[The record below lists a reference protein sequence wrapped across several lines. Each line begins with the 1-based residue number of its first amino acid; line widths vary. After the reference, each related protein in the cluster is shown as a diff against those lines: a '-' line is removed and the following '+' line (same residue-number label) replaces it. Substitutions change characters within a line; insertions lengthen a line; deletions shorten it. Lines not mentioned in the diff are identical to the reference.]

1 MISRRKIKFYFLS
14 LTKHDLRASI
24 TVFFVAV
31 PLCLGISLA
40 SGAPVYAGLISGI
53 IGGIFI
59 PLISRSPLS
68 VSGPAAGLTAICASA
83 IATMPGIEMFF
94 MAVSFAGIIQ
104 ALVGFTGLAGFTR
117 FIPSSVIKGMLS
129 AIGVILISKQV
140 PLLIGYNQPDFW
152 SNELFNI
159 ITFNHVYTSLGS
171 LYEHTSRGVIIIS
184 VGTFLALILW
194 KKFISA
200 KVPFIPAS
208 FIAVLTGIVM
218 VQVIS
223 IYFPAFQLSS
233 RQLVN
238 IPSSLQIS
246 GGWSGMQNVVFN
258 AELFRFALIIAIV
271 ASLETLLSIEAIDK
285 LDPYNRATPHSRE
298 LVAQGAGNFL
308 CGLVGG
314 LPVTSVIVRSA
325 ANAEAGARTRL
336 SAILHGVWIIAAIYL
351 AARFINMI
359 PLAALGII
367 LLRTGYNLVKPK
379 MILAVWKQGREQFLP
394 FLITIIAIL
403 ITDLLIGVLIGVVYS
418 IYFIVKHTY
427 RAGFTITETDEGHIH
442 HIRIDLALNV
452 SFLNKKKLIELLDG
466 IKPYSVVEVD
476 GTRSV
481 YIDHD
486 ILEVF
491 SSYRKKAKSKHIE
504 LHLNGIREVETMEVH

>member
-1 MISRRKIKFYFLS
+1 MINRRKIKFYFLS

-68 VSGPAAGLTAICASA
+68 VSGPAAGLTAVCAAA
-83 IATMPGIEMFF
+83 IATMPNLEMFF
-94 MAVSFAGIIQ
+94 LAVSLAGIIQ

-159 ITFNHVYTSLGS
+159 ITFNHVYSSLGS
-171 LYEHTSRGVIIIS
+171 LYEHTSRGVVIIS
-184 VGTFLALILW
+184 AVTFSALILW
-194 KKFISA
+194 KKFISV
-200 KVPFIPAS
+200 KIPFIPAS
-208 FIAVLTGIVM
+208 FIAVLMGIFM
-218 VQVIS
+218 VHVIR
-223 IYFPAFQLSS
+223 IYFPAYQLSS
-233 RQLVN
+233 MQLVN
-238 IPSSLQIS
+238 IPGSLQLS
-246 GGWSGMQNVVFN
+246 NGWIENHNFVFN
-258 AELFRFALIIAIV
+258 AELFRIAVIIAMV

-308 CGLVGG
+308 CGLAGG

-359 PLAALGII
+359 PLAALGVI
-367 LLRTGYNLVKPK
+367 LIRTGFNLVKPK
-379 MILAVWKQGREQFLP
+379 MILAVWKQGREQFMP

-403 ITDLLIGVLIGVVYS
+403 FTDLLIGVLIGVICSV
-418 IYFIVKHTY
+418 YFIIKHTY

-452 SFLNKKKLIELLDG
+452 SFLNKKKLIEMLDG

-491 SSYRKKAKSKHIE
+491 SSFKKKAKAKHIE
-504 LHLNGIREVETMEVH
+504 LHLNGIREVETLEVH

>member
-1 MISRRKIKFYFLS
+1 MISRWKIKFYFLS

-40 SGAPVYAGLISGI
+40 SGAPVYSGLISGI
-53 IGGIFI
+53 IGGIII

-68 VSGPAAGLTAICASA
+68 VSGPAAGLTTICASA
-83 IATMPGIEMFF
+83 IATMPSLEMFF
-94 MAVSFAGIIQ
+94 IAVSLSGIIQ
-104 ALVGFTGLAGFTR
+104 ALLGFTGLAGFTR

-159 ITFNHVYTSLGS
+159 ITFNHVYSNLGS
-171 LYEHTSRGVIIIS
+171 LYEHTSRGVFIVS
-184 VGTFLALILW
+184 VVTFLTLIFW

-200 KVPFIPAS
+200 KIPYIPAS
-208 FIAVLTGIVM
+208 FIAVLSGIAM
-218 VQVIS
+218 VHVIS
-223 IYFPAFQLSS
+223 VYFPAYKLTSL
-233 RQLVN
+233 QLVN
-238 IPSSLQIS
+238 IPSSLQPS
-246 GGWSGMQNVVFN
+246 GGWPAIQNYVFN
-258 AELFRFALIIAIV
+258 AEVFRTAVIIAIV

-285 LDPYNRATPHSRE
+285 LDPYNRVTPHSRE
-298 LVAQGAGNFL
+298 LVAQGVGNFL
-308 CGLVGG
+308 CGLSGG

-336 SAILHGVWIIAAIYL
+336 SAILHGVWILAAIYL

-379 MILAVWKQGREQFLP
+379 MILVVWKQGREQFLP
-394 FLITIIAIL
+394 FLITIFAIL
-403 ITDLLIGVLIGVVYS
+403 FTDLLIGVVIGVIYS
-418 IYFIVKHTY
+418 IYFIIKHTY
-427 RAGFTITETDEGHIH
+427 RAGFTITETDEGHMH
-442 HIRIDLALNV
+442 HVRIDLALNV
-452 SFLNKKKLIELLDG
+452 SFLNKKRLIELLDG
-466 IKPYSVVEVD
+466 IKPYSIVEVD

-491 SSYRKKAKSKHIE
+491 SSFKRKAKSKHIE